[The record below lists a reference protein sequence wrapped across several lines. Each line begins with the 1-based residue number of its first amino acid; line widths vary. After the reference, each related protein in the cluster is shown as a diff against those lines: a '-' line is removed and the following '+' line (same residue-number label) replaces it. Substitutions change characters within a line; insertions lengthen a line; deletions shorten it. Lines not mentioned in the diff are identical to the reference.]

1 MNNIICK
8 AFSLRRWGW
17 GWGGIGDREWT
28 IMVLLHAVQGSML
41 GIFFMA
47 KFKAKKIVVLEYK
60 YNIINYVNYIIQQQF
75 LAAFILQN

>member
-1 MNNIICK
+1 MKNIICK

-47 KFKAKKIVVLEYK
+47 KFKAKKIVVLEY
-60 YNIINYVNYIIQQQF
+60 NII
-75 LAAFILQN
+75 

>member
-1 MNNIICK
+1 
-8 AFSLRRWGW
+8 
-17 GWGGIGDREWT
+17 
-28 IMVLLHAVQGSML
+28 ML

-47 KFKAKKIVVLEYK
+47 KFKAKKIVVLECK